1 MTISDW
7 LAGYL
12 VKKDITHTFLVP
24 GGGVMCFDEA
34 IGHQEGMK
42 CVFVHHEQT
51 AAIAAEGYQRI
62 SNRLPLVL
70 VTTGPGGTNTLTG
83 VVGAWL
89 DSIPMFIIS
98 GQVRYAV
105 TARASGLPVRSI
117 GDQEFDITKTVASM
131 TKYAVMV
138 TDAKMMKYHVDKAL
152 YLATHGRPGPVWLDV
167 PLDVQSAVIDPADFV
182 EFDPAECEE
191 ALPPVVTDEIIDA
204 VLEKIRAAE
213 YPVFNAG
220 NGIRIAD
227 AEKEFLEAVE
237 LLNIPVV
244 TGWDSIDV
252 IPDDHPLY
260 TGRAGL
266 MGDRPGNFAIQNS
279 DLVLSVGSRL
289 NVRQVGYN
297 RDSWARDAFVIM
309 VDIDAAELKKNTIH
323 VEFPIQADA
332 KDFLAKLVAAAK
344 KAPVAPNKEWN
355 ETCASWKKDYPVVQ
369 KKHYE
374 QENPANVYCF
384 IKELSRRLPEGQLT
398 VVGNGSACVVGSH
411 AYVIKKD
418 QRFIINSGAASM
430 GYCLPVSIGASFCA
444 PGKEIVCVTGDGSIQ
459 MNLQELQTMQTYKLP
474 IKLFVYNNGGYL
486 SIKTTQR
493 AFFGGRFMGSE
504 ASSGVVLP
512 SFEKL
517 AAAYGLPFF
526 KLENNQELDEKL
538 RSIFATEG
546 PTMVEVMLDPFEVL
560 GPKAASKKLPDGS
573 MVSAPLD
580 DMFPF
585 LPREEYEANKIS

>member
-260 TGRAGL
+260 VHFL
-266 MGDRPGNFAIQNS
+266 P
-279 DLVLSVGSRL
+279 SVQRGS
-289 NVRQVGYN
+289 
-297 RDSWARDAFVIM
+297 
-309 VDIDAAELKKNTIH
+309 
-323 VEFPIQADA
+323 
-332 KDFLAKLVAAAK
+332 VAAADSR
-344 KAPVAPNKEWN
+344 
-355 ETCASWKKDYPVVQ
+355 SWP
-369 KKHYE
+369 
-374 QENPANVYCF
+374 
-384 IKELSRRLPEGQLT
+384 
-398 VVGNGSACVVGSH
+398 
-411 AYVIKKD
+411 
-418 QRFIINSGAASM
+418 SGAHFHHR
-430 GYCLPVSIGASFCA
+430 Y
-444 PGKEIVCVTGDGSIQ
+444 Q
-459 MNLQELQTMQTYKLP
+459 
-474 IKLFVYNNGGYL
+474 
-486 SIKTTQR
+486 
-493 AFFGGRFMGSE
+493 
-504 ASSGVVLP
+504 
-512 SFEKL
+512 
-517 AAAYGLPFF
+517 
-526 KLENNQELDEKL
+526 
-538 RSIFATEG
+538 
-546 PTMVEVMLDPFEVL
+546 
-560 GPKAASKKLPDGS
+560 PD
-573 MVSAPLD
+573 
-580 DMFPF
+580 
-585 LPREEYEANKIS
+585 